1 MLHWLNMGGYW
12 SYVWASYAL
21 TAVVVAL
28 NVASSRRDFRAAVRD
43 ARRRAEQRRGAA

>member
-12 SYVWASYAL
+12 TYVWSSYAL
-21 TAVVVAL
+21 TAIAVVLNIAL
-28 NVASSRRDFRAAVRD
+28 ARSDFRAAVRD